1 MPAKSKVVVKKS
13 AKPASKSTRPA
24 PAAAKTVVKAKT
36 ATMAKKAPPPK
47 LPAKKPSPK
56 AAKPAKPSQTKKA
69 PPAKPVVKA
78 KAKPPAPAKK
88 GSPAVPKAAK
98 KTKQAAPLK
107 LKSNPPVKK
116 SAPAKAA
123 KPAPAKPAPA
133 KVAPAKA
140 AKPAPAPAKAASA
153 KTAKAA
159 PAKSPPAAVKADK
172 PAPAKASAPAK
183 AAAAAP
189 AKAAPAK
196 SGKAGKAVTPK
207 GSGAAP
213 ALSKGFNAGPHLKSV
228 SRRPFEESQGATIE
242 IPKVVKST
250 PFLKKQK
257 QRLFELRSLLLDSME
272 SVADGSLRSR
282 PEGSEA
288 SAFGQHMADAGSDAY
303 DRDFALSL
311 LSQEQ
316 DSLYE
321 INEALKRIDIGTY
334 GICEMSGKPI
344 LEIRLEALPFA
355 RFTVECQAQLEREGM
370 GGRHRRPVRSL
381 FGLEGETD
389 GDSDGDDEEETE
401 TVDNKQE

>member
-56 AAKPAKPSQTKKA
+56 AAKPAKPSKTKKA

-116 SAPAKAA
+116 S
-123 KPAPAKPAPA
+123 
-133 KVAPAKA
+133 APAKA

-316 DSLYE
+316 DSLSE

-401 TVDNKQE
+401 TVDNNQE